1 MFRGATGVE
10 MDAETLKQQIAR
22 ICQIWTTAADPERII
37 LFGSA
42 ARGQM
47 TEHSD
52 LDFLVVWE
60 GKEFPNNR
68 RRASYLMRVLP
79 DDVTVPIDVV
89 VLTPQQFGHEAED
102 DRTPVS
108 MVAEEGMVLYERV
121 A

>member
-1 MFRGATGVE
+1 MNE
-10 MDAETLKQQIAR
+10 ETVKQQIAQ
-22 ICQIWTTAADPERII
+22 ICDVWVREADPEKII

-79 DDVTVPIDVV
+79 DDVTLPVDVV
-89 VLTPQQFGHEAED
+89 VLTPEQFGHEVED

-108 MVAEEGMVLYERV
+108 MVAGEGVVLYERV